1 MSVTPR
7 RLLELPT
14 ATVLGREVPVAA
26 GRRARLLGLAR
37 LDRERAGPGLLIPRC
52 RSVHTFGMRFPL
64 DLVFLDRD
72 GRPRSTRRAVPPRR
86 VVSDRRA
93 SAVLELPSLEGE
105 EVAAGWET
113 LPSRMTVREVHV
125 PSLSLERLR
134 SVIEPRA
141 WERLETGLRRAAV
154 LLEGRQV
161 WNVNSTSSGGGVAE
175 MLWSWVG
182 LAQGLGIGMRWLTIG
197 GDAEFFT
204 LTKRLHNYLHG
215 ELGDGGG
222 LGAEERAL
230 FERVSEENAASVLA
244 ELGPDDVV
252 FLHDPQTAGLAT
264 HLAAAGRSVVWRCHI
279 GADERN
285 ELTAAGWEFLEPYV
299 TAADAVV
306 FSRRTY
312 APDFCEGMT
321 SAVVPP
327 SIDAFSPKNQE
338 MEPARVRA
346 ILRRTGLLA
355 PGGDDGAE
363 TGFRRPDGAEARVER
378 RCEVL
383 GEGELPGAGTPL
395 VVQVSR
401 WDRLKDPVGVLHGFA
416 EVESDGHG
424 AHLVLA
430 GPSLNSVTDDPDG
443 AAVLAEVEAA
453 RRELPGEI
461 RRRVLLACLPMDD
474 LDENAAIVN
483 ALQRQAAIV
492 VQKSLKEGFGLTVT
506 EAMWK
511 ARPVVA
517 TATGGIVDQIE
528 DGVNGVLLRNPLDQA
543 AFAAAIARLLES
555 PERARAIGEA
565 ARENVRANFLED
577 RHTLQYVELLERL
590 LG

>member
-1 MSVTPR
+1 
-7 RLLELPT
+7 
-14 ATVLGREVPVAA
+14 
-26 GRRARLLGLAR
+26 
-37 LDRERAGPGLLIPRC
+37 
-52 RSVHTFGMRFPL
+52 
-64 DLVFLDRD
+64 
-72 GRPRSTRRAVPPRR
+72 
-86 VVSDRRA
+86 
-93 SAVLELPSLEGE
+93 
-105 EVAAGWET
+105 
-113 LPSRMTVREVHV
+113 MTVREVHV

-134 SVIEPRA
+134 GVIEPQA
-141 WERLETGLRRAAV
+141 WERLEAGLGRAAA
-154 LLEGRQV
+154 LLEGRQI
-161 WNVNSTSSGGGVAE
+161 WNVNSTSAGGGVAE

-182 LAQGLGIGMRWLTIG
+182 LAHGLGIGMRWLTIG

-204 LTKRLHNYLHG
+204 LTKRIHNYLHG
-215 ELGDGGG
+215 ELGDGGS

-230 FERVSEENAASVLA
+230 FERVSEENAASAL
-244 ELGPDDVV
+244 EQLGRDDIA
-252 FLHDPQTAGLAT
+252 FLHDPQTAGLVP
-264 HLAAAGRSVVWRCHI
+264 HIVAAGRMVVWRCHI

-285 ELTAAGWEFLEPYV
+285 ELTAAGWDFLAPYV
-299 TAADAVV
+299 READAVI

-312 APDFCEGMT
+312 VPDFCAGMT
-321 SAVVPP
+321 VAVVPP

-338 MEPARVRA
+338 MAPAQVRS

-355 PGGDDGAE
+355 PDGDDGAE
-363 TGFRRPDGAEARVER
+363 PTFLRSDGGEARVER
-378 RCEVL
+378 RCETL
-383 GEGELPGAGTPL
+383 GEGRLPAAGTPL

-401 WDRLKDPVGVLHGFA
+401 WDRLKDPVGVLRGFA
-416 EVESDGHG
+416 EVESDDHG

-430 GPSLNSVTDDPDG
+430 GPSLGSVADDPEG
-443 AAVLAEVEAA
+443 AAVLAEVDAE
-453 RRELPGEI
+453 RRELPEEI
-461 RRRVLLACLPMDD
+461 RNRVLLACLPMDD

-528 DGVNGVLLRNPLDQA
+528 DGVDGVLLKNPLDQT
-543 AFAAAIARLLES
+543 AFAAAVTRLLES

-565 ARENVRANFLED
+565 ARERVRAHFLED
-577 RHTLQYVELLERL
+577 RHTLQYVELFERL